1 MIKSKFKIFFESYYG
16 QLFILAIVVSALL
29 QLLANTS
36 FNHYLYSQVWV
47 IHLVSLAIALLSH
60 AVTSLGFSSKSELH
74 VFFMGGTAVRFLL
87 SLVFLAIAVYVLKNE
102 TVVFVLNYFI
112 LYLVYTSFEIYFLL
126 RNLRPD
132 LKKDGKPRE

>member
-1 MIKSKFKIFFESYYG
+1 MIKSKIKVFFDGYYG
-16 QLFILAIVVSALL
+16 QLLIIAIVIGAIL
-29 QLLANTS
+29 QLLAYTS
-36 FNHYLYSQVWV
+36 FHQYLYSQVWA
-47 IHLVSLAIALLSH
+47 IHLVSLVIALLSH
-60 AVTSLGFSSKSELH
+60 AVTSLGNSSNSDLH
-74 VFFMGGTAVRFLL
+74 VFSMGGTAVRFLL
-87 SLVFLAIAVYVLKNE
+87 SLVFLGIAVYLLKNE